1 MLRAKFGLGIPTTL
15 MWEVKFVELTTFAAV
30 VCSHTDCFGAFL
42 QCHYVCFPSKRAAS
56 LKRIPTKKVVF
67 QRMMSSKKTQP
78 AIHREPG
85 KPLELSFIYLEER
98 KKKISS
104 SPFIAFTR
112 TLRHNFFHLHCQ
124 AFSHVRKFN
133 YHKNRWLKTPQVT
146 VLYYSPRT

>member
-98 KKKISS
+98 KKKKSFHHLLLRLLERYATTFSTSTAKHFHMCASLIT
-104 SPFIAFTR
+104 IR
-112 TLRHNFFHLHCQ
+112 TDG
-124 AFSHVRKFN
+124 
-133 YHKNRWLKTPQVT
+133 
-146 VLYYSPRT
+146 